1 MTDSRTIKIL
11 VSCPGDVTP
20 EKEEVIRLCK
30 DFSDANHG
38 RSNISFYVLDWR
50 NYVGEQG
57 TRPQEQLKE
66 YFGLYDVYIGVLW
79 KRFGTKPGSEN
90 SDGKENESGT
100 EEEFYDAIEYKNK
113 YGRPKVKFFFK
124 TNERT
129 ANDLDELEQLRK
141 VLAFIQLQKRQ
152 NNNYLNFFDSNTS
165 FNSLIIKL
173 LKEIE
178 DDATHDTL
186 LEEKENLVS
195 KETKIKIAE
204 FKAELIKLP
213 NTYIE
218 RSTSHFKLVKDKL
231 TNPLLETEQQS
242 LDQLM
247 VSTKRVVLLGD
258 AGSGK
263 STELKNLHHKLS
275 QGGSPFIPIL
285 QRFNSYTPDLGLEGF
300 LPDFWKEV
308 PSNLLL
314 LIWDGLDEIEPKNF
328 NTVVRQ
334 INTFSEKHR
343 EIRILI
349 SCRTNFYELPINDSN
364 STLPAFEPHLIND
377 LNLKDVKEYYDRKY
391 STTKSDSF
399 INEVFD
405 NNLSDLITKPFFL
418 MLLADRFNQDKR
430 LQLNRAELYE
440 MFLFNRIEL
449 DQNHFK
455 TTVDLRS
462 KKQEILLLLQNVALS
477 MEILSKNQ
485 IKESEILSL
494 ITSAEFNSL
503 KYCTAFK
510 KKDGEEN
517 IWQFEHNN
525 IQEFLAAKA
534 LSNLEFDK
542 VVQFIAFAP
551 NYQKLIPS
559 WVNTLAFLF
568 SILDSKSDLFEKLL
582 QWMLKNEKEVIVKFE
597 PDKVAEDL
605 RIQIFKGI
613 FNHYKTH
620 DVWISSNKF
629 SDKELGRFGQSES
642 NLHFLI
648 EEIKSEENTRTVQ
661 INAVRLI
668 GYFQIENNGL
678 RTEIETLL
686 LEQIDRNI
694 NDPNFIHTVIYS
706 LKWAGFIEASTIK
719 KLMERV
725 GSQKNQYI
733 RAAMYSILL
742 KSDALENYVNYLIE
756 GYELTDKK
764 ISGERDDVSLMD
776 EGWNLKEC
784 VKHIK
789 TPKGIKEIV
798 EYISESTRFE
808 YGYDSG
814 KVIEAIVSN
823 ATGAYEKDNSVF
835 NSLLNWFKKDIRG
848 FRLEKTNLVLQF
860 FNQTNTREQAFHEIW
875 TSKED
880 DKEMN
885 KSLAIAKLITPEL
898 MQFVIDE
905 YLNRNLTNKELE
917 GIYFD
922 MGFANNENQD
932 QFEKLIDEKTD
943 FVIKKPEQIDHEAL
957 RKEKFKVDFNL
968 LFDQQAFKEATLEVF
983 EKEQKEMLSF
993 DELFEMKKKNNRWV
1007 DIDEYYP
1014 SVVLRLLGDFVKNG
1028 QFISK
1033 EKVIN
1038 WFEEE
1043 TNEEWYRI
1051 SLIYNYLTN
1060 HKELEINSNQR
1071 QWIEQ
1076 WCTANVLKVNF
1087 KKAIEVHEDGRITF
1101 KTMAMYIWY
1110 LSKRFNID
1118 HQKGIL
1124 LDMLS
1129 FDFIEGNEWVG
1140 IEYIVSKLDHKDIVD
1155 RMLENIKEGI
1165 ADSSVLKNHIKYLAQ
1180 NKVKESYPFILDEII
1195 NLNRS
1200 DYQRRELLD
1209 LFFECT
1215 KDTESIKT
1223 IINQADSMIRWAI
1236 LDKLKSN
1243 NQESFIEDYLLKIL
1257 EKSTDNEEIGKAAE
1271 ILVSLQN
1278 IKGLKAYVEW
1288 IKNNVEND
1296 VDTSR
1301 ATCLNSLKTIEAI
1314 PYLIELLELSYIRE
1328 IKVDQFDRFN
1338 SQVLRAFYNIA
1349 LVSEESFKQVT
1360 SSLQEFMN
1368 EKSSLH
1374 ESVKYILHTLE
1385 RMEEQFYMNNAQS
1398 FTINQVKEK
1407 LKLLEI

>member
-1 MTDSRTIKIL
+1 MTDSRIIKIL
-11 VSCPGDVTP
+11 ISCPGDVTY
-20 EKEEVIRLCK
+20 EKEQIIRMCK

-38 RSNISFYVLDWR
+38 RSNIAFMVLDWR
-50 NYVGEQG
+50 DYVGEYG
-57 TRPQEQLKE
+57 TRGQQQLKE
-66 YFGLYDVYIGVLW
+66 YFGVYDVYIGLLW
-79 KRFGTKPGSEN
+79 KRFGTPPGSIN
-90 SDGKENESGT
+90 PIDKENESGT
-100 EEEFYDAIEYKNK
+100 EEEFYDAIEYQKSF
-113 YGRPKVKFFFK
+113 GRPKIHFFIKTYDRDVK
-124 TNERT
+124 
-129 ANDLDELEQLRK
+129 DLKQNKQLGNVFRFIEEQKKL
-141 VLAFIQLQKRQ
+141 
-152 NNNYLNFFDSNTS
+152 NNNYLNS
-165 FNSLIIKL
+165 FNSNDSFNSSILKL
-173 LKEIE
+173 LLRTQDNYNRER
-178 DDATHDTL
+178 L
-186 LEEKENLVS
+186 LEEKENFVS
-195 KETKIKIAE
+195 EETKIKIAD
-204 FKAELIKLP
+204 FKTESTKLP
-213 NTYIE
+213 KTYIE
-218 RSTSHFKLVKDKL
+218 RNTSHYKSVKNKL
-231 TNPLLETEQQS
+231 TNPFLETEHQS

-247 VSTKRVVLLGD
+247 ISTKRVVLLGD

-263 STELKNLHHKLS
+263 STELKNLHHRLS
-275 QGGSPFIPIL
+275 HEESPFVPIL
-285 QRFNSYTPDLGLEGF
+285 QNFNSYTPDLGLEDF

-314 LIWDGLDEIEPKNF
+314 VIWDGLDEIEPKNF

-334 INTFSEKHR
+334 INTFSEKHK

-349 SCRTNFYELPINDSN
+349 SCRTNFYELPINNSN
-364 STLPAFEPHLIND
+364 GTLPGFEPYLIND
-377 LNLKDVKEYYDRKY
+377 LNLKDVKDYYDRKY
-391 STTKSDSF
+391 SSTKSDNF
-399 INEVFD
+399 INEIFD

-418 MLLADRFNQDKR
+418 MLLADRFNQDQR
-430 LQLNRAELYE
+430 LKLNRAELYE

-462 KKQEILLLLQNVALS
+462 KKQEIILLLLNVALS

-485 IKESEILSL
+485 IKESEILAL
-494 ITSAEFNSL
+494 ITSDEFNSL

-510 KKDGEEN
+510 KKDGEED

-542 VVQFIAFAP
+542 VVRFIAFAP
-551 NYQKLIPS
+551 NYEKLIPS

-568 SILDSKSDLFEKLL
+568 SILDTKSELFEKLL

-605 RIQIFKGI
+605 RVQIFQGI
-613 FNHYKTH
+613 FNYYKTH

-629 SDKELGRFGQSES
+629 SDRELARFGQSES
-642 NLHFLI
+642 NLRFLI
-648 EEIKSEENTRTVQ
+648 DEIKSTKNTRTVY
-661 INAVRLI
+661 INAIRLI
-668 GYFQIENNGL
+668 GYFQIEDNGL

-686 LEQIDRNI
+686 FEQIDRNI

-706 LKWAGFIEASTIK
+706 LKWAGFTEANTIE
-719 KLMERV
+719 KLMEKV

-733 RAAMYSILL
+733 RAAMYAILL
-742 KSDALENYVNYLIE
+742 KSDVLEDYVNYLIE

-784 VKHIK
+784 IKSIK

-798 EYISESTRFE
+798 EYISESRRFE
-808 YGYDSG
+808 YGYDSE
-814 KVIEAIVSN
+814 KDIEAIVTN
-823 ATGAYEKDNSVF
+823 AVGAYEKDTSVF
-835 NSLLNWFKKDIRG
+835 NFLLNWFKKDIRG

-875 TSKED
+875 KSKED
-880 DKEMN
+880 DKERN

-917 GIYFD
+917 GLYFD
-922 MGFANNENQD
+922 MGWVNNENRD
-932 QFEKLIDEKTD
+932 QFEKLIHGKTD
-943 FVIKKPEQIDHEAL
+943 FVIKKPEQTDHEAL
-957 RKEKFKVDFNL
+957 RKEKLKVDFNL
-968 LFDQQAFKEATLEVF
+968 LFEQQAFKEATLGVF
-983 EKEQKEMLSF
+983 EKEQKEVLSF
-993 DELFEMKKKNNRWV
+993 DELFEMRKENNRWV

-1014 SVVLRLLGDFVKNG
+1014 SVALRLLRDFVNKG

-1033 EKVIN
+1033 EKVIK
-1038 WFEEE
+1038 WFEGE
-1043 TNEEWYRI
+1043 TNDEWYRI

-1060 HKELEINSNQR
+1060 HKELEINSEQR

-1076 WCTANVLKVNF
+1076 WCTANVSKVNF
-1087 KKAIEVHEDGRITF
+1087 KEAIEVHEDGRITF

-1110 LSKRFNID
+1110 FSKRFNIV
-1118 HQKGIL
+1118 HQKGVL

-1129 FDFIEGNEWVG
+1129 FDFFEGNDWVG

-1195 NLNRS
+1195 NLKRS
-1200 DYQRRELLD
+1200 DYRRRELLD

-1223 IINQADSMIRWAI
+1223 IIDQADSMIRWAI
-1236 LDKLKSN
+1236 LDKLKAN
-1243 NQESFIEDYLLKIL
+1243 NQESFVEDYLLKIL
-1257 EKSTDNEEIGKAAE
+1257 ENSTDNEDIGKAAE

-1278 IKGLKAYVEW
+1278 IQGLKAYVKW

-1296 VDTSR
+1296 VDTCR
-1301 ATCLNSLKTIEAI
+1301 AMCLNSLKTIEAI

-1328 IKVDQFDRFN
+1328 IKVDRFDRFN
-1338 SQVLRAFYNIA
+1338 SQVLGAFNNIA
-1349 LVSEESFKQVT
+1349 LVSEENFKQVK
-1360 SSLQEFMN
+1360 SSLQQFMI
-1368 EKSSLH
+1368 EKSSVH
-1374 ESVKYILHTLE
+1374 ENVKYILHTIE
-1385 RMEEQFYMNNAQS
+1385 RMEVQFYMNDAQS
-1398 FTINQVKEK
+1398 FTIKQVKEK
-1407 LKLLEI
+1407 LNLIEK

>member
-1 MTDSRTIKIL
+1 MEPQTIKIL
-11 VSCPGDVTP
+11 VSCPGDVTS
-20 EKEEVIRLCK
+20 EKEEIIRLCK

-38 RSNISFYVLDWR
+38 KSNIAFYVLDWK

-57 TRPQEQLKE
+57 TRPQQQLRE
-66 YFGLYDVYIGVLW
+66 YFGIYDIYIGILW

-100 EEEFYDAIEYKNK
+100 EEEFYDAINYKSK
-113 YGRPKVKFFFK
+113 YGRPKVNFFFK
-124 TNERT
+124 TNDRT
-129 ANDLDELEQLRK
+129 ANDLNEHDQLGK
-141 VLAFIQLQKRQ
+141 VLAFIQQQKEQ
-152 NNNYLNFFDSNTS
+152 NNNYLNFFDSNAS
-165 FNSLIIKL
+165 FNSLIVKL
-173 LKEIE
+173 LKAIE
-178 DDATHDTL
+178 YDANLNVL
-186 LEEKENLVS
+186 LEEKESLVS
-195 KETKIKIAE
+195 GKTKIKIAD
-204 FKAELIKLP
+204 FKTEPIKLP
-213 NTYIE
+213 KTYIE
-218 RSTSHFKLVKDKL
+218 RTTLHFKLAKDKL
-231 TNPLLETEQQS
+231 INPFLETEQQS

-247 VSTKRVVLLGD
+247 ISTKRVVLLGD

-263 STELKNLHHKLS
+263 STELKNLYYRLN
-275 QGGSPFIPIL
+275 QDVSPFVPIL
-285 QRFNSYTPDLGLEGF
+285 QNFNSYTPDLGLEVF

-308 PSNLLL
+308 PSDLLL
-314 LIWDGLDEIEPKNF
+314 IIWDGLDEIEPKNF

-349 SCRTNFYELPINDSN
+349 SCRTNFYELPLNDSN
-364 STLPAFEPHLIND
+364 GTLPGFEPYLIND
-377 LNLKDVKEYYDRKY
+377 LNLKDVKDYYGRKY
-391 STTKSDSF
+391 SDTGSDSF

-405 NNLSDLITKPFFL
+405 NNLNDLITKPFFL
-418 MLLADRFNQDKR
+418 MLLADRFNQEKR

-449 DQNHFK
+449 DQKHFK

-462 KKQEILLLLQNVALS
+462 KKQEIILLLQDVALS

-485 IKESEILSL
+485 IKESEILAL
-494 ITSAEFNSL
+494 ITSKEFNSL

-510 KKDGEEN
+510 KKDGEED

-534 LSNLEFDK
+534 LSNLEFEK

-551 NYQKLIPS
+551 NYEKLIPS

-568 SILDSKSDLFEKLL
+568 STLDPKSNLFEKLL

-597 PDKVAEDL
+597 PDKVAENL
-605 RIQIFKGI
+605 RVQIFQGI
-613 FNHYKTH
+613 FNYYKAH

-629 SDKELGRFGQSES
+629 SDRELAKFGQSES
-642 NLHFLI
+642 NLRYLI
-648 EEIKSEENTRTVQ
+648 EEIKSKENSRTVH
-661 INAVRLI
+661 INAIRLI
-668 GYFQIENNGL
+668 GHFQIEDNDL
-678 RTEIETLL
+678 KTEIEKLL

-706 LKWAGFIEASTIK
+706 LKWAGFTEANTIE
-719 KLMERV
+719 KLMEKV

-733 RAAMYSILL
+733 RAAMYAILL
-742 KSDALENYVNYLIE
+742 KSDVLEDYVNYLIE

-784 VKHIK
+784 VKSIK
-789 TPKGIKEIV
+789 TPNGIKEIV

-814 KVIEAIVSN
+814 KVIEAIVTN
-823 ATGAYEKDNSVF
+823 AVGAYGKDNSVF
-835 NSLLNWFKKDIRG
+835 NSLLNWFKKDIRE

-880 DKEMN
+880 DKERN
-885 KSLAIAKLITPEL
+885 KSLAIAKLITPAL
-898 MQFVIDE
+898 MPFVIDE

-922 MGFANNENQD
+922 MGWVNNENRD
-932 QFEKLIDEKTD
+932 QFEKLVHEKTD

-957 RKEKFKVDFNL
+957 REEKLKVDFNL
-968 LFDQQAFKEATLEVF
+968 LFDQKAFKEATLGVF
-983 EKEQKEMLSF
+983 EKEQKEVLSF
-993 DELFEMKKKNNRWV
+993 DELFEMRKENNRWV

-1014 SVVLRLLGDFVKNG
+1014 SVALRLLRDFVNKG

-1033 EKVIN
+1033 EKVIK
-1038 WFEEE
+1038 WFEES

-1060 HKELEINSNQR
+1060 HKGLEINSEQR

-1076 WCTANVLKVNF
+1076 WCTANVSKVNF
-1087 KKAIEVHEDGRITF
+1087 KEAIEVHEDGRITF

-1118 HQKGIL
+1118 HPKSVL

-1129 FDFIEGNEWVG
+1129 FDFFEGNDWVG
-1140 IEYIVSKLDHKDIVD
+1140 IEYIVSKLNHKDIKD

-1165 ADSSVLKNHIKYLAQ
+1165 ADNSVLKNHIKYLSQKKA
-1180 NKVKESYPFILDEII
+1180 KESYPFILNEII
-1195 NLNRS
+1195 NLKRS
-1200 DYQRRELLD
+1200 EYRRKELLD
-1209 LFFECT
+1209 LFFEYT
-1215 KDTESIKT
+1215 NDTESIKI
-1223 IINQADSMIRWAI
+1223 IINQADQTIKWAI
-1236 LDKLKSN
+1236 LDKLKAN
-1243 NQESFIEDYLLKIL
+1243 DQESFVEEYLLKVL
-1257 EKSTDNEEIGKAAE
+1257 ENSNDSKEIGKAAE
-1271 ILVSLQN
+1271 VLVSLESM
-1278 IKGLKAYVEW
+1278 KGLEAYVQW
-1288 IKNNVEND
+1288 IKNNIEND

-1301 ATCLNSLKTIEAI
+1301 VMCLNSLKTIEAI
-1314 PYLIELLELSYIRE
+1314 PYLIELLEYSYIRE
-1328 IKVDQFDRFN
+1328 IKVDRFYSFN
-1338 SQVLRAFYNIA
+1338 SQVLGAFYNIA
-1349 LVSEESFKQVT
+1349 LVSEENFKQVK

-1385 RMEEQFYMNNAQS
+1385 RMEEQFYMNTAQS

-1407 LKLLEI
+1407 LKLLA

>member
-1 MTDSRTIKIL
+1 MTDSRKIKIL
-11 VSCPGDVTP
+11 VSCPGDVTS
-20 EKEEVIRLCK
+20 EKEQIKRLCK
-30 DFSDANHG
+30 DFSDENSG
-38 RSNISFYVLDWR
+38 NSNISFTVLD
-50 NYVGEQG
+50 YKDFVGIYG
-57 TRPQEQLKE
+57 IRPQEQLNE
-66 YFGLYDVYIGVLW
+66 YFRNYDVYIGILW

-100 EEEFYDAIEYKNK
+100 EEEFYIAIDNYETQGVPKIVFFVKNYDRETK
-113 YGRPKVKFFFK
+113 NRLE
-124 TNERT
+124 T
-129 ANDLDELEQLRK
+129 EQLLK
-141 VLAFIQLQKRQ
+141 VDEFVEQQIET
-152 NNNYLNFFDSNTS
+152 NNNYINKFKSADE
-165 FNSLIIKL
+165 FNSKIVRL
-173 LKEIE
+173 LKSLENEAAYNIKV
-178 DDATHDTL
+178 
-186 LEEKENLVS
+186 EEKESLVTE
-195 KETKIKIAE
+195 ETKIKIAD
-204 FKAELIKLP
+204 FKIESINLP
-213 NTYIE
+213 KTYIE

-231 TNPLLETEQQS
+231 TNPLLETELQS

-247 VSTKRVVLLGD
+247 VSSKRVVLLGD

-285 QRFNSYTPDLGLEGF
+285 QRFNSYTPVLGLEGF

-314 LIWDGLDEIEPKNF
+314 IIWDGLDEIEPKNF

-364 STLPAFEPHLIND
+364 STLPRFEPYLIND
-377 LNLKDVKEYYDRKY
+377 LNLKDVKGYYDRKY
-391 STTKSDSF
+391 STTKSDIF
-399 INEVFD
+399 LNEVFD

-418 MLLADRFNQDKR
+418 MLLADRFNQDQR

-510 KKDGEEN
+510 KKDGEED

-534 LSNLEFDK
+534 LSNLEFYK
-542 VVQFIAFAP
+542 VAQFIAFAP

-568 SILDSKSDLFEKLL
+568 SILDSESDLFQKLL

-597 PDKVAEDL
+597 PDKVAENL
-605 RIQIFKGI
+605 RVQIFQGI
-613 FNHYKTH
+613 FNHYKIH

-629 SDKELGRFGQSES
+629 SDKELARFGQSES

-661 INAVRLI
+661 INAIHLI
-668 GYFQIENNGL
+668 GYFQIENNVL

-694 NDPNFIHTVIYS
+694 SDPNFIHTVIYS
-706 LKWAGFIEASTIK
+706 LKWAGFIEASTIE
-719 KLMERV
+719 KLMEQV

-733 RAAMYSILL
+733 RAAMYAILL

-756 GYELTDKK
+756 GYELLDKK

-784 VKHIK
+784 VKSIK

-798 EYISESTRFE
+798 EYISKSTRIE
-808 YGYDSG
+808 YGHDSG

-823 ATGAYEKDNSVF
+823 AMGAYEKDNSVF
-835 NSLLNWFKKDIRG
+835 NSLLIWFEKDIRK
-848 FRLEKTNLVLQF
+848 FRLEKTSIVLRF
-860 FNQTNTREQAFHEIW
+860 FNQTNTREKAFHGIW

-880 DKEMN
+880 DKERN
-885 KSLAIAKLITPEL
+885 KSLAIAKLINPEL

-905 YLNRNLTNKELE
+905 YLNRNLTKKELE

-922 MGFANNENQD
+922 MGWVNNENRD
-932 QFEKLIDEKTD
+932 QFEKLIHKKTD
-943 FVIKKPEQIDHEAL
+943 FVIKKPEQIDHQAL
-957 RKEKFKVDFNL
+957 RKEKLKIDFIL
-968 LFDQQAFKEATLEVF
+968 LFDQQAFKKATLGVF
-983 EKEQKEMLSF
+983 EEEQKDVLSF
-993 DELFEMKKKNNRWV
+993 DELFEIKKENNRWV

-1014 SVVLRLLGDFVKNG
+1014 SVALRLLRDFVNKDQN
-1028 QFISK
+1028 ISK
-1033 EKVIN
+1033 EKAIK
-1038 WFEEE
+1038 WFERD
-1043 TNEEWYRI
+1043 TNQEWYRI

-1060 HKELEINSNQR
+1060 HKELEINSKQR

-1076 WCTANVLKVNF
+1076 WCTANVSKVNF
-1087 KKAIEVHEDGRITF
+1087 KEAIEVHEDGRITF

-1118 HQKGIL
+1118 YSKSVL

-1129 FDFIEGNEWVG
+1129 FDFFEGSEWVG
-1140 IEYIVSKLDHKDIVD
+1140 IDYIVSKLDHKDIAD
-1155 RMLENIKEGI
+1155 RMLENIDEGI
-1165 ADSSVLKNHIKYLAQ
+1165 TDSSVLKNHIKYLTQ
-1180 NKVKESYPFILDEII
+1180 YKVKESYPFILDEII
-1195 NLNRS
+1195 NFKRS
-1200 DYQRRELLD
+1200 DYLRRDLLD

-1215 KDTESIKT
+1215 KDIESIKT
-1223 IINQADSMIRWAI
+1223 IIDQADLMIRWAI
-1236 LDKLKSN
+1236 LDKLKAN
-1243 NQESFIEDYLLKIL
+1243 NQESFVEEYLLKIL
-1257 EKSTDNEEIGKAAE
+1257 EKINDNEEIGKASE

-1278 IKGLKAYVEW
+1278 IQGLQAYVEW

-1301 ATCLNSLKTIEAI
+1301 VMCLSNLKTIEAI

-1328 IKVDQFDRFN
+1328 IKVDRFARFN
-1338 SQVLRAFYNIA
+1338 SQVLGAFYNIA
-1349 LVSEESFKQVT
+1349 LVSEENFKRVKL
-1360 SSLQEFMN
+1360 SLQEFMK
-1368 EKSSLH
+1368 EKLSLH
-1374 ESVKYILHTLE
+1374 ENVKYILHTIE

-1407 LKLLEI
+1407 LKLIDK

>member
-1 MTDSRTIKIL
+1 MIVSKTIKIL

-20 EKEEVIRLCK
+20 EKEQIKRLCK
-30 DFSDANHG
+30 DFSDENRG
-38 RSNISFYVLDWR
+38 NSKISFSVLDWKDF
-50 NYVGEQG
+50 VGIYG
-57 TRPQEQLKE
+57 VRPQEQLNE
-66 YFGLYDVYIGVLW
+66 YFGDYDVYIGLLW
-79 KRFGTKPGSEN
+79 KRFGSKPGSEN

-100 EEEFYDAIEYKNK
+100 EEEFYIAIDNYKTQ
-113 YGRPKVKFFFK
+113 GVPQIVFFVKNYDRETK
-124 TNERT
+124 SRLET
-129 ANDLDELEQLRK
+129 EQLLK
-141 VLAFIQLQKRQ
+141 VDEFVEQQIEA
-152 NNNYLNFFDSNTS
+152 NNNYINKFKSADE
-165 FNSLIIKL
+165 FNSKIVRL
-173 LKEIE
+173 LKSLENEADYNIKV
-178 DDATHDTL
+178 
-186 LEEKENLVS
+186 EEKESLVS
-195 KETKIKIAE
+195 EGTKIKIAD
-204 FKAELIKLP
+204 FKIESIKLP
-213 NTYIE
+213 KTYIE

-263 STELKNLHHKLS
+263 STELKNLHHRLS
-275 QGGSPFIPIL
+275 QGGSPFVPIL
-285 QRFNSYTPDLGLEGF
+285 QKFNSYTPDLGLESF

-308 PSNLLL
+308 PNYLLL
-314 LIWDGLDEIEPKNF
+314 IIWDGLDEIEPKNF

-364 STLPAFEPHLIND
+364 STLPGFEPYLIND
-377 LNLKDVKEYYDRKY
+377 LNLKDVKDYYDRKY
-391 STTKSDSF
+391 FSTKSDNF
-399 INEVFD
+399 ISEIFD

-418 MLLADRFNQDKR
+418 MLLADRFNQDQR
-430 LQLNRAELYE
+430 LQINRAELYE
-440 MFLFNRIEL
+440 TFLFNRIEL

-462 KKQEILLLLQNVALS
+462 KKQEILLLLQNVAIS
-477 MEILSKNQ
+477 MEIMSKNQ

-510 KKDGEEN
+510 KKDGEED

-551 NYQKLIPS
+551 DYQKLIPS

-568 SILDSKSDLFEKLL
+568 SILDPKNDLFEKLL
-582 QWMLKNEKEVIVKFE
+582 QWMLKNEKEIIVKFE

-605 RIQIFKGI
+605 RVQIFQGI
-613 FNHYKTH
+613 FNYYKTH

-629 SDKELGRFGQSES
+629 SDKELARFGQSEL

-648 EEIKSEENTRTVQ
+648 DEIKSAENTRTVY
-661 INAVRLI
+661 INAIRLI
-668 GYFQIENNGL
+668 GHFQIEDNGL
-678 RTEIETLL
+678 KKEIEKLL

-706 LKWAGFIEASTIK
+706 LKWAGFTEASTIE
-719 KLMERV
+719 KLMEKV
-725 GSQKNQYI
+725 GGQKNQYI
-733 RAAMYSILL
+733 RAAMYAILL
-742 KSDALENYVNYLIE
+742 KSDVLEDYVNYLIE

-784 VKHIK
+784 VKSIK

-798 EYISESTRFE
+798 KYISDSTRFE

-814 KVIEAIVSN
+814 KVIEAIVTN
-823 ATGAYEKDNSVF
+823 AVGAYGKDNSVF
-835 NSLLNWFKKDIRG
+835 NYLLNWFKKDIRG

-875 TSKED
+875 TSIED
-880 DKEMN
+880 DKERN
-885 KSLAIAKLITPEL
+885 KSLAIAKLITPTL
-898 MQFVIDE
+898 MPFVIDE

-922 MGFANNENQD
+922 MGLVNNENRD
-932 QFEKLIDEKTD
+932 QFENLVHEKTD
-943 FVIKKPEQIDHEAL
+943 FVIKKPEQIDYEVL
-957 RKEKFKVDFNL
+957 REKKLKVDFNI
-968 LFDQQAFKEATLEVF
+968 LFDQKAFKEATLGVF

-993 DELFEMKKKNNRWV
+993 DELFEMRKENNRWV
-1007 DIDEYYP
+1007 DIDEYFP
-1014 SVVLRLLGDFVKNG
+1014 SVALRLLRDFVNKG

-1033 EKVIN
+1033 EKVIK
-1038 WFEEE
+1038 WFEGE

-1051 SLIYNYLTN
+1051 SLIYDYLTN
-1060 HKELEINSNQR
+1060 HKELEINSEQR
-1071 QWIEQ
+1071 RWIKQ
-1076 WCTANVLKVNF
+1076 WCTANVSKVNF
-1087 KKAIEVHEDGRITF
+1087 KEAIEVHEDGRITF

-1118 HQKGIL
+1118 HPKSVL

-1129 FDFIEGNEWVG
+1129 FDFFEGNDWIG

-1155 RMLENIKEGI
+1155 RMLENIEDGI

-1180 NKVKESYPFILDEII
+1180 NKIKESYPFILNEII
-1195 NLNRS
+1195 NLKRS
-1200 DYQRRELLD
+1200 DYRRIELLD

-1223 IINQADSMIRWAI
+1223 IIDQVDSMIRWAI
-1236 LDKLKSN
+1236 LDKLEAN
-1243 NQESFIEDYLLKIL
+1243 NQESFVEDYLLKIL
-1257 EKSTDNEEIGKAAE
+1257 EKSNDNEEIGKAAE

-1278 IKGLKAYVEW
+1278 IQGLKAYVEW

-1296 VDTSR
+1296 VATSR
-1301 ATCLNSLKTIEAI
+1301 VMCLNSLKNIEAI
-1314 PYLIELLELSYIRE
+1314 PYLIELLKLSYIRE
-1328 IKVDQFDRFN
+1328 IKVDRFDRFN
-1338 SQVLRAFYNIA
+1338 SQVLGAFHNIA
-1349 LVSEESFKQVT
+1349 LVSEENFKQVK

-1374 ESVKYILHTLE
+1374 ERVKYILHTIE

-1398 FTINQVKEK
+1398 FTIKQVKEK
-1407 LKLLEI
+1407 LKLIE

>member
-1 MTDSRTIKIL
+1 M
-11 VSCPGDVTP
+11 
-20 EKEEVIRLCK
+20 
-30 DFSDANHG
+30 
-38 RSNISFYVLDWR
+38 
-50 NYVGEQG
+50 
-57 TRPQEQLKE
+57 
-66 YFGLYDVYIGVLW
+66 
-79 KRFGTKPGSEN
+79 
-90 SDGKENESGT
+90 
-100 EEEFYDAIEYKNK
+100 
-113 YGRPKVKFFFK
+113 
-124 TNERT
+124 
-129 ANDLDELEQLRK
+129 
-141 VLAFIQLQKRQ
+141 
-152 NNNYLNFFDSNTS
+152 
-165 FNSLIIKL
+165 
-173 LKEIE
+173 
-178 DDATHDTL
+178 
-186 LEEKENLVS
+186 
-195 KETKIKIAE
+195 
-204 FKAELIKLP
+204 
-213 NTYIE
+213 
-218 RSTSHFKLVKDKL
+218 
-231 TNPLLETEQQS
+231 
-242 LDQLM
+242 
-247 VSTKRVVLLGD
+247 VLLGD

-285 QRFNSYTPDLGLEGF
+285 QRFNSYTPVLGLEGF

-314 LIWDGLDEIEPKNF
+314 IIWDGLDEIEPKNF

-364 STLPAFEPHLIND
+364 STLPRFEPYLIND
-377 LNLKDVKEYYDRKY
+377 LNLKDVKGYYDRKY

-399 INEVFD
+399 LNEVFD

-418 MLLADRFNQDKR
+418 MLLADRFNQDQR

-510 KKDGEEN
+510 KKDGEED

-534 LSNLEFDK
+534 LSNLEFYK

-568 SILDSKSDLFEKLL
+568 SILDSESDLFQKLL

-605 RIQIFKGI
+605 RVQIFQGI
-613 FNHYKTH
+613 FNHYKIH

-629 SDKELGRFGQSES
+629 SDKELARFGQSES

-661 INAVRLI
+661 INAIHLI
-668 GYFQIENNGL
+668 GYFQIENNVL

-694 NDPNFIHTVIYS
+694 SDPNFIHTVIYS
-706 LKWAGFIEASTIK
+706 LKWAGFIEASTIE
-719 KLMERV
+719 KLMEQV

-733 RAAMYSILL
+733 RAAMYAILL

-756 GYELTDKK
+756 GYELLDKK

-784 VKHIK
+784 VKSIK

-798 EYISESTRFE
+798 EYISKSTRIE
-808 YGYDSG
+808 YGHDSG

-823 ATGAYEKDNSVF
+823 AMGAYEKDNSVF
-835 NSLLNWFKKDIRG
+835 NSLLNWFEKDIRK
-848 FRLEKTNLVLQF
+848 FRLEKTSIVLRF
-860 FNQTNTREQAFHEIW
+860 FNQTNTREKAFHGIW

-880 DKEMN
+880 DKERN
-885 KSLAIAKLITPEL
+885 KSLAIAKLINPEL

-905 YLNRNLTNKELE
+905 YLNRNLTKKELE

-922 MGFANNENQD
+922 MGWVNNENRD
-932 QFEKLIDEKTD
+932 QFEKLIHKKTD
-943 FVIKKPEQIDHEAL
+943 FVIKKPEQIDHQAL
-957 RKEKFKVDFNL
+957 RKEKLKIDFNL
-968 LFDQQAFKEATLEVF
+968 LFDQQAFKKATLGVF
-983 EKEQKEMLSF
+983 EEEQKDVLSF
-993 DELFEMKKKNNRWV
+993 DELFEIKKENNRWV

-1014 SVVLRLLGDFVKNG
+1014 SVALRLLRDFVNKDQN
-1028 QFISK
+1028 ISK
-1033 EKVIN
+1033 EKAIK
-1038 WFEEE
+1038 WFERD

-1060 HKELEINSNQR
+1060 HKELEINSKQR

-1076 WCTANVLKVNF
+1076 WCTANVSKVNF
-1087 KKAIEVHEDGRITF
+1087 KEAIEVHEDGRITF

-1118 HQKGIL
+1118 YSKSVL

-1129 FDFIEGNEWVG
+1129 FDFFEGSEWVG
-1140 IEYIVSKLDHKDIVD
+1140 IEYIVSKLDHKDIAD
-1155 RMLENIKEGI
+1155 RMLENIDEGI
-1165 ADSSVLKNHIKYLAQ
+1165 TDSSVLKNHIKYLTQ
-1180 NKVKESYPFILDEII
+1180 YKVKESYPFILDEII
-1195 NLNRS
+1195 NFKRS
-1200 DYQRRELLD
+1200 DYLRRDLLD

-1215 KDTESIKT
+1215 KDIESIKT
-1223 IINQADSMIRWAI
+1223 IIDQADLMIRWAI
-1236 LDKLKSN
+1236 LDKLKAN
-1243 NQESFIEDYLLKIL
+1243 NQESFVEEYLLKIL
-1257 EKSTDNEEIGKAAE
+1257 EKINDNEEIGKASE

-1278 IKGLKAYVEW
+1278 IQGLQAYVEW

-1301 ATCLNSLKTIEAI
+1301 VMCLSNLKTIEAI

-1328 IKVDQFDRFN
+1328 IKVDRFARFN
-1338 SQVLRAFYNIA
+1338 SQVLGAFYNIA
-1349 LVSEESFKQVT
+1349 LVSEENFKRVKL
-1360 SSLQEFMN
+1360 SLQEFMK
-1368 EKSSLH
+1368 EKLSLH
-1374 ESVKYILHTLE
+1374 ENVKYILHTIE

-1407 LKLLEI
+1407 LKLIDK

>member
-1 MTDSRTIKIL
+1 MTDSRKIKIL

-20 EKEEVIRLCK
+20 EKEHIKRLCK
-30 DFSDANHG
+30 DFSDENSG
-38 RSNISFYVLDWR
+38 NSNISFTVLDWKDF
-50 NYVGEQG
+50 VGIYG
-57 TRPQEQLKE
+57 IRPQEQLNE
-66 YFGLYDVYIGVLW
+66 YFGDYDVYIGILW

-100 EEEFYDAIEYKNK
+100 EEEFYIAIDNYETQGAPKIVFFVKNYDRETK
-113 YGRPKVKFFFK
+113 NRLE
-124 TNERT
+124 T
-129 ANDLDELEQLRK
+129 EQLLK
-141 VLAFIQLQKRQ
+141 VDEFVEQQIET
-152 NNNYLNFFDSNTS
+152 NNNYINKFKSADE
-165 FNSLIIKL
+165 FNSKIVRL
-173 LKEIE
+173 LKSLENKADYNIKV
-178 DDATHDTL
+178 
-186 LEEKENLVS
+186 EEKESLVTE
-195 KETKIKIAE
+195 ETKIKIAD
-204 FKAELIKLP
+204 FKIESIKLP
-213 NTYIE
+213 KTYIE

-263 STELKNLHHKLS
+263 STELKNLHHRLS

-285 QRFNSYTPDLGLEGF
+285 QKFNSYTPDLGLEGF

-314 LIWDGLDEIEPKNF
+314 IIWDGLDEIEPKNF

-334 INTFSEKHR
+334 INTFSEKHK

-349 SCRTNFYELPINDSN
+349 SCRTNFYELPINNSN
-364 STLPAFEPHLIND
+364 STLPGFEPYLIND
-377 LNLKDVKEYYDRKY
+377 LNLKDVKDYYDRKY
-391 STTKSDSF
+391 SSTKSDNF

-418 MLLADRFNQDKR
+418 MLLADRFNQDQR

-462 KKQEILLLLQNVALS
+462 KKQEIILLLQNVALS

-494 ITSAEFNSL
+494 ITSDEFNSL

-510 KKDGEEN
+510 KKNGEEDV
-517 IWQFEHNN
+517 WQFEHNN

-542 VVQFIAFAP
+542 VVRFIAFAP
-551 NYQKLIPS
+551 NYEKLIPS

-568 SILDSKSDLFEKLL
+568 SILDPKNDLFEKLL

-605 RIQIFKGI
+605 RVQIFQGI
-613 FNHYKTH
+613 FNYYKTH

-629 SDKELGRFGQSES
+629 SDRELARFGQSDS

-648 EEIKSEENTRTVQ
+648 DEIKSTENTRTVYV
-661 INAVRLI
+661 NAIRLI
-668 GYFQIENNGL
+668 GHFQIEDNGL

-706 LKWAGFIEASTIK
+706 LKWAGFTEANTIE
-719 KLMERV
+719 KLMEKV

-733 RAAMYSILL
+733 RAAMYAILL
-742 KSDALENYVNYLIE
+742 KSDVLEDYVNYLIE

-784 VKHIK
+784 VKSIK

-814 KVIEAIVSN
+814 KVIEAIVTS
-823 ATGAYEKDNSVF
+823 AVGAYEKDTSVF

-875 TSKED
+875 ISKED
-880 DKEMN
+880 DKERN
-885 KSLAIAKLITPEL
+885 KSLAIVKLITPEL

-922 MGFANNENQD
+922 MGWVNNENRD
-932 QFEKLIDEKTD
+932 LFEKLILEKTD
-943 FVIKKPEQIDHEAL
+943 FVIKKPEQVDHEAL
-957 RKEKFKVDFNL
+957 RKEKLKVDFNL
-968 LFDQQAFKEATLEVF
+968 LFNQQAFKEATIGVF
-983 EKEQKEMLSF
+983 EKEQKEVLTF
-993 DELFEMKKKNNRWV
+993 DELFEMRKENNRWV

-1014 SVVLRLLGDFVKNG
+1014 SVALRLLRDFVNKG

-1033 EKVIN
+1033 EKVIK
-1038 WFEEE
+1038 WFEGE

-1060 HKELEINSNQR
+1060 HKELEINSDQR

-1076 WCTANVLKVNF
+1076 WCTANVSKVNF
-1087 KKAIEVHEDGRITF
+1087 KEAIEVHEDGRITF

-1118 HQKGIL
+1118 HQKGVL

-1129 FDFIEGNEWVG
+1129 FDFFEGNDWVG

-1195 NLNRS
+1195 NLKRS

-1223 IINQADSMIRWAI
+1223 IIDQADSMIRWAI
-1236 LDKLKSN
+1236 LDKLKAN
-1243 NQESFIEDYLLKIL
+1243 NQESFVEDYLLKIL
-1257 EKSTDNEEIGKAAE
+1257 EKSDDNEEIGKAAE

-1278 IKGLKAYVEW
+1278 IQGLKAYVEW
-1288 IKNNVEND
+1288 INNNVEND

-1301 ATCLNSLKTIEAI
+1301 VMCLNSLKTIEAI

-1328 IKVDQFDRFN
+1328 IKVDRFDRFN
-1338 SQVLRAFYNIA
+1338 SQVLGAFYNIA
-1349 LVSEESFKQVT
+1349 LVSEENFKQVK

-1407 LKLLEI
+1407 LKLIEI